1 MGVAKLLTMLRTG
14 SPLSKAAG
22 SLAILIV
29 IVSAVFVIAHQCHG
43 GQNASV
49 AVHQVSDE
57 HGAGHGAGHGLGVS
71 DEGSVLGLTSAGFM
85 GSSLFREIG
94 ASIFFLVLILGRKF
108 LLRVLSAR
116 SRMKSE
122 ALWVRSRLRLINRWS
137 GTGCSLP
144 KLGVCR
150 I

>member
-1 MGVAKLLTMLRTG
+1 MLRTG

-144 KLGVCR
+144 QLGVCR

>member
-1 MGVAKLLTMLRTG
+1 MLRTG

-22 SLAILIV
+22 SMAILIV
-29 IVSAVFVIAHQCHG
+29 IVSAVFVIAHQCHVN
-43 GQNASV
+43 QNASV
-49 AVHQVSDE
+49 AVHQVSHE
-57 HGAGHGAGHGLGVS
+57 HGVGHGVGHGLGVS
-71 DEGSVLGLTSAGFM
+71 DEGAVLGLTSAGFI

-122 ALWVRSRLRLINRWS
+122 ALWVRSRLRLVNRWS
-137 GTGCSLP
+137 GTGFSLP
-144 KLGVCR
+144 QLGVCR

>member
-1 MGVAKLLTMLRTG
+1 MLRTG

-22 SLAILIV
+22 SLAIVIV

-122 ALWVRSRLRLINRWS
+122 ALWVRSRLRLVNRWS
-137 GTGCSLP
+137 GTGFSLP
-144 KLGVCR
+144 ELGVCR

>member
-22 SLAILIV
+22 SLAIVIV

-122 ALWVRSRLRLINRWS
+122 ALRVRSRLRLVNRWS
-137 GTGCSLP
+137 GNGFSLP
-144 KLGVCR
+144 QLGVCR

>member
-1 MGVAKLLTMLRTG
+1 MLNTG

-43 GQNASV
+43 AQSASV
-49 AVHQVSDE
+49 ATHDVS
-57 HGAGHGAGHGLGVS
+57 GGHGSPLGTGHALGVS
-71 DEGSVLGLTSAGFM
+71 DKGATLGLTSAGFM

-94 ASIFFLVLILGRKF
+94 ASIFFLVLILGGKF
-108 LLRVLSAR
+108 LLRVISAR
-116 SRMKSE
+116 SRINSK
-122 ALWVRSRLRLINRWS
+122 ALWVRSRLILLNRWAS
-137 GTGCSLP
+137 TALSLP
-144 KLGVCR
+144 QLGVCR

>member
-1 MGVAKLLTMLRTG
+1 MLRTG

-22 SLAILIV
+22 SMAILIV
-29 IVSAVFVIAHQCHG
+29 IVSAVFVIAHQCHVN
-43 GQNASV
+43 QNASV
-49 AVHQVSDE
+49 AVHQVSHE
-57 HGAGHGAGHGLGVS
+57 HGAGHGLGVS
-71 DEGSVLGLTSAGFM
+71 DEGSVLGLTSAGFI

-94 ASIFFLVLILGRKF
+94 ASIFFLVLVLGGKF

>member
-22 SLAILIV
+22 SLAIVIV

-122 ALWVRSRLRLINRWS
+122 ALWVRSRLRLVNRWS
-137 GTGCSLP
+137 GTGFSLP
-144 KLGVCR
+144 ELGVCR

>member
-22 SLAILIV
+22 SLAIVIV

>member
-1 MGVAKLLTMLRTG
+1 MLRTG

>member
-1 MGVAKLLTMLRTG
+1 MLRTG

-57 HGAGHGAGHGLGVS
+57 HGAGHGAGHGTGHGTGHGLGVS

>member
-22 SLAILIV
+22 SMAILIV
-29 IVSAVFVIAHQCHG
+29 IVSAVFVIAHQCHVN
-43 GQNASV
+43 QNASV
-49 AVHQVSDE
+49 AAHQVSHE
-57 HGAGHGAGHGLGVS
+57 HGVGHGLGVS
-71 DEGSVLGLTSAGFM
+71 DEGAVLGLTSAGFI

-94 ASIFFLVLILGRKF
+94 ASIFFLVLVLGGKL

-122 ALWVRSRLRLINRWS
+122 ALWVRSRLRLVNRWS
-137 GTGCSLP
+137 GNGFSLP
-144 KLGVCR
+144 QLGVCR